1 MEREASGRQMAG
13 GKSEFNF
20 PSYDCRWENYVLHK
34 GMAKYA

>member
-13 GKSEFNF
+13 GKSEFI
-20 PSYDCRWENYVLHK
+20 RWENYFLHR